1 MSKFDRETEI
11 ESEDTL
17 LKGDKDWKKAYGYGG
32 FYVNDEVI
40 ALTLCNNSEL
50 RMTRDGKRRP
60 NRDETWLDVQARAL
74 FQASKLILSIM
85 KNPQKSP
92 KIKESGFFD
101 RGVGDSIFRLYSML
115 KNRITLC
122 TVKKSPPMTIYR
134 VEIFGGV
141 YINPIRK
148 LP

>member
-1 MSKFDRETEI
+1 MKAKEIIEKLESLKTPRSAWKKGVLHYAFFIMSKFDRETEI
-11 ESEDTL
+11 ESEATL
-17 LKGDKDWKKAYGYGG
+17 LNGAYNWWQASCSGC

-50 RMTRDGKRRP
+50 RMTRNGKRRP

-92 KIKESGFFD
+92 KN
-101 RGVGDSIFRLYSML
+101 L
-115 KNRITLC
+115 KN
-122 TVKKSPPMTIYR
+122 
-134 VEIFGGV
+134 
-141 YINPIRK
+141 
-148 LP
+148 